1 MNNASDT
8 LCLACGELISK
19 ATERR
24 NIFTSSSQ
32 HVTASW
38 KTFFKRELEN
48 RKQYGVLE
56 TTFPE
61 SGEIVAAN
69 IGNQK
74 YVCRKCFYA
83 FEKFLKFEEVQLNN
97 KSWYQYIAIAVATRV
112 ATAIAIYW
120 YQLANLCN
128 CYCEA
133 KR

>member
-24 NIFTSSSQ
+24 NIFTSLSQ

-97 KSWYQYIAIAVATRV
+97 KINVIATRV
-112 ATAIAIYW
+112 ATTIAIYW

>member
-1 MNNASDT
+1 MIGYSYRIIKAICHVQNLKNSYSMNNASDT

-83 FEKFLKFEEVQLNN
+83 FEKFLKFEEVRTTEQ
-97 KSWYQYIAIAVATRV
+97 
-112 ATAIAIYW
+112 
-120 YQLANLCN
+120 
-128 CYCEA
+128 
-133 KR
+133 

>member
-97 KSWYQYIAIAVATRV
+97 KINVIATRV

-128 CYCEA
+128 CYCKA

>member
-97 KSWYQYIAIAVATRV
+97 KINVILV
-112 ATAIAIYW
+112 
-120 YQLANLCN
+120 
-128 CYCEA
+128 
-133 KR
+133 